1 MQALYRLKAAGSAD
15 QVILNN
21 FISFT
26 TKITLEGFNYLS
38 IVKSIIIDG
47 IARVRG
53 LRCKLPTY
61 FSVLKYLN

>member
-53 LRCKLPTY
+53 LRCKLPTD
-61 FSVLKYLN
+61 FSVLKYIN